1 MSNSDY
7 HFYSYFLELS
17 KNGMFC
23 LNNYSSYALLNLS
36 KCHSLHITIVRV
48 LHCRSLRMSVIFYS
62 ALHLSFT
69 KLLFHLHVLL
79 FDHLHS

>member
-1 MSNSDY
+1 MAQPGGLALDFSLYLVSAI
-7 HFYSYFLELS
+7 HAT
-17 KNGMFC
+17 
-23 LNNYSSYALLNLS
+23 ALLNLL

-69 KLLFHLHVLL
+69 KLLFHLRVLL